1 MRLKKRK
8 VEQVPPPVMSTL
20 KPLEQCH
27 SMLFDFRPEIMFL
40 LEKKHYSN
48 TACLCVWDRVHSLLR
63 RLILAVQ
70 NAPST
75 NQHWGI
81 RYLLLSRTPAEHF
94 QVDWHC
100 ALCLFVLACKE
111 VVLVDLPWSW
121 IQTAANR
128 CGEKSGNGAKLQ
140 NKHLRILKETEVM
153 LLEIFDWNVGRNSCS
168 IVDIIERLINH
179 DVADILQT
187 RGKLLELKKCV
198 SMASDPN
205 YQEQPLIDIRV
216 FANAFLLTFDAKE
229 LAKFNIHV
237 PQHITAPAELVKKI
251 QAVEEA

>member
-1 MRLKKRK
+1 MRQKRK
-8 VEQVPPPVMSTL
+8 LEQVPPPVMSTL
-20 KPLEQCH
+20 KPLEHCH

-40 LEKKHYSN
+40 LEKKHYSH

-81 RYLLLSRTPAEHF
+81 RYLLLSRTQLEQF

-100 ALCLFVLACKE
+100 ALSLFVLACKE

-121 IQTAANR
+121 VQTAGNR
-128 CGEKSGNGAKLQ
+128 CGRKSGNGAVLER
-140 NKHLRILKETEVM
+140 NHLRVLKDTEVM
-153 LLEIFDWNVGRNSCS
+153 LLEILNWNVGRNSYS
-168 IVDIIERLINH
+168 IVDIIELLINH

-187 RGKLLELKKCV
+187 RAKLLELKKCV
-198 SMASDPN
+198 TMASDPEH
-205 YQEQPLIDIRV
+205 QEQPLLDIRV
-216 FANAFLLTFDAKE
+216 FANAFLLTFDAEE
-229 LAKFNIHV
+229 LEKLNIV
-237 PQHITAPAELVKKI
+237 IPPHITAPLELVQAI
-251 QAVEEA
+251 QAVEQA

>member
-8 VEQVPPPVMSTL
+8 PERVPSRNMSTL

-70 NAPST
+70 NAPNT
-75 NQHWGI
+75 NQQWGI
-81 RYLLLSRTPAEHF
+81 RYLLLLRTPSEHF

-121 IQTAANR
+121 VQTAANR
-128 CGEKSGNGAKLQ
+128 CGRKSGNGAVLQ
-140 NKHLRILKETEVM
+140 DKHLRMLKDTEVM
-153 LLEIFDWNVGRNSCS
+153 LLEILDWNVGRNSYS
-168 IVDIIERLINH
+168 IVDIIELLINH

-187 RGKLLELKKCV
+187 RAKLLQLKKCV
-198 SMASDPN
+198 TMASDPEH
-205 YQEQPLIDIRV
+205 QEQPILDIRV
-216 FANAFLLTFDAKE
+216 FANAFLLSFEAEE
-229 LAKFNIHV
+229 LKKLNIHL
-237 PQHITAPAELVKKI
+237 PQHITAPAELI
-251 QAVEEA
+251 QSIQEIKQA